1 MQIQS
6 RKITIITKL
15 QATPNNT
22 SSHPES
28 GIRSGRKKRIYLR
41 IKIPRTA
48 TANSGATT
56 KSQWGLVLKMTLSSG
71 RMRKGEQT
79 NDDSASLT
87 FTLDILFDDDFLESL
102 IKGNQKGKKEVVP
115 TQDVKGDLKLRR
127 EGDVAVKP
135 LLVDPYRDL
144 MEVAQNLAFYTLEI
158 KTLTSPNTDS

>member
-1 MQIQS
+1 
-6 RKITIITKL
+6 
-15 QATPNNT
+15 
-22 SSHPES
+22 
-28 GIRSGRKKRIYLR
+28 
-41 IKIPRTA
+41 
-48 TANSGATT
+48 
-56 KSQWGLVLKMTLSSG
+56 MTLSSG

-158 KTLTSPNTDS
+158 KTLTSPNTAS